1 MAKPSVLE
9 VFLHGDLIGTIT
21 NLPGDRNV
29 FDFDDSYIQ
38 NDGRP
43 TLSLS
48 FKDEYGDLITPSR
61 RVNTKLPPFFSN
73 LLPEGHLRTYLARRA
88 EANERREFPL
98 LWVLGRDLP
107 GALLVRPAE
116 GEEWPPGGE
125 SRGEDRQR
133 SLLDPDVM
141 RFSLAGVQLKF
152 SAIMGATGGLTIP
165 AQGIGGSWIVKLP
178 SGRFEGV
185 TENEYA
191 MMTLA
196 GAAGIEVPEIR
207 LVPVKEIGGLPDNV
221 EKMKGDA
228 FIIRRFDRSEQG
240 PVHIEDFAQVFG
252 MFPDKKYEGA
262 SYQGIAYKIWVETG
276 EAGITEYIRRLV
288 FNVLI
293 GNADMHLKNWSFIYP
308 DKHEP
313 ALAPAYDFVSTIA
326 YPGLDNAMA
335 LSLMGEKEFAR
346 VTTDLFE
353 QLIAKAGLPKKIVL
367 DTVKETSA
375 RFDEVWARE
384 ASHIPLNQDI
394 VAAINAH
401 RSRIKL

>member
-1 MAKPSVLE
+1 M
-9 VFLHGDLIGTIT
+9 
-21 NLPGDRNV
+21 
-29 FDFDDSYIQ
+29 
-38 NDGRP
+38 
-43 TLSLS
+43 
-48 FKDEYGDLITPSR
+48 
-61 RVNTKLPPFFSN
+61 
-73 LLPEGHLRTYLARRA
+73 
-88 EANERREFPL
+88 
-98 LWVLGRDLP
+98 
-107 GALLVRPAE
+107 
-116 GEEWPPGGE
+116 
-125 SRGEDRQR
+125 
-133 SLLDPDVM
+133 
-141 RFSLAGVQLKF
+141 
-152 SAIMGATGGLTIP
+152 
-165 AQGIGGSWIVKLP
+165 
-178 SGRFEGV
+178 
-185 TENEYA
+185 
-191 MMTLA
+191 
-196 GAAGIEVPEIR
+196 
-207 LVPVKEIGGLPDNV
+207 KEIGGLPDNV